1 MTFYFGDLLPYSG
14 QLLAALWTSVYI
26 SVLAMV
32 VGSAL
37 AIALYRG
44 RVSDVRPLRAVSHA
58 YIEVFRNTPL
68 LVQLYL
74 IYFGLPE
81 AGANLNPT
89 WAGIVALTLNN
100 AAYTAEIYRAG
111 FESVPPGLVEAGQA
125 LGMRGRQVFRYV
137 MFMPATRNVFPALT
151 NQFIL
156 LFLAS
161 SIASIIG
168 LPELMN
174 TILNINSET
183 YRTFEI
189 LTVGG
194 VLYFVASGIF
204 ALLSRAAE
212 AYLFKWEGRSRA

>member
-1 MTFYFGDLLPYSG
+1 MTLYFGDLLPYSS
-14 QLLAALWTSVYI
+14 LLLESLWVSLYITLVAMLAGGALGVLLYQGKSKSSRLVKTI
-26 SVLAMV
+26 S
-32 VGSAL
+32 S
-37 AIALYRG
+37 
-44 RVSDVRPLRAVSHA
+44 A
-58 YIEVFRNTPL
+58 YIEVVRNTPL

-74 IYFGLPE
+74 IYFGLPQF
-81 AGANLNPT
+81 GINLNPL
-89 WAGIVALTLNN
+89 WAGLVALTLNN

-111 FESVPPGLVEAGQA
+111 FESVPRGLSEAGRA
-125 LGMRGRQVFRYV
+125 LGMPPSLVFRHV
-137 MFMPATRNVFPALT
+137 LFMPAIRNVFPALT

-183 YRTFEI
+183 YRAIEI

-194 VLYFVASGIF
+194 FLYLGAS
-204 ALLSRAAE
+204 ALLTLGSRIAE
-212 AYLFKWEGRSRA
+212 AKLFRWAVKASD

>member
-1 MTFYFGDLLPYSG
+1 MTYYFGDLLPYGS
-14 QLLAALWTSVYI
+14 LLLRSLWVSVYI
-26 SVLAMV
+26 SLLAMGL
-32 VGSAL
+32 GSAL
-37 AIALYRG
+37 GVALYRG
-44 RVSDVRPLRAVSHA
+44 KMSTPRVIRTLSSG

-81 AGANLNPT
+81 VGLNLGPT
-89 WAGIVALTLNN
+89 VAGIVALTLNN

-111 FESVPPGLVEAGQA
+111 FESVPRGLVEAGQA
-125 LGMRGRQVFRYV
+125 LGMRERQVFRYV

-174 TILNINSET
+174 SILNINSET
-183 YRTFEI
+183 YRTFEV
-189 LTVGG
+189 LAVGG
-194 VLYFVASGIF
+194 LLYFVVSGLL
-204 ALLSRAAE
+204 ALGSKAAE
-212 AYLFKWEGRSRA
+212 SYLFQWGAKSNA

>member
-1 MTFYFGDLLPYSG
+1 MTYYFGDLLPYSS
-14 QLLAALWTSVYI
+14 LLLRSLWVSVYI
-26 SVLAMV
+26 SLLAMGL
-32 VGSAL
+32 GSAL
-37 AIALYRG
+37 GVALYRG
-44 RVSDVRPLRAVSHA
+44 KMSAPRIIRTVSSA

-81 AGANLNPT
+81 VGLNLNPT
-89 WAGIVALTLNN
+89 VAGIVALTLNN

-111 FESVPPGLVEAGQA
+111 FESVPHGLVEAGQA
-125 LGMRGRQVFRYV
+125 LGMRERQVFRYV

-174 TILNINSET
+174 SILNINSET
-183 YRTFEI
+183 YRTFEV
-189 LTVGG
+189 LAVGG
-194 VLYFVASGIF
+194 LLYFVVSGLLALASKG
-204 ALLSRAAE
+204 AE
-212 AYLFKWEGRSRA
+212 SYLFQWGDKSHA